1 MLSSKTLEVLP
12 NEINSFY
19 SSLMNSK
26 GFTLIELLIAVA
38 ICGIGLVVIVD
49 AMNGNSIL
57 PSKRQCINS
66 GGKWTEG
73 IQYGRMTQ
81 LCTYN

>member
-1 MLSSKTLEVLP
+1 MDT
-12 NEINSFY
+12 
-19 SSLMNSK
+19 K
-26 GFTLIELLIAVA
+26 GFTLIELLIVCAV
-38 ICGIGLVVIVD
+38 CCIGLVVIVG

-57 PSKRQCINS
+57 PSKQQCINS

>member
-1 MLSSKTLEVLP
+1 MKP
-12 NEINSFY
+12 
-19 SSLMNSK
+19 K
-26 GFTLIELLIAVA
+26 GYTLIELLIVVA
-38 ICGIGLVVIVD
+38 IGGIALAILVGIV
-49 AMNGNSIL
+49 NGNSIL
-57 PSKRQCINS
+57 PSKQQCISS

>member
-1 MLSSKTLEVLP
+1 M
-12 NEINSFY
+12 
-19 SSLMNSK
+19 
-26 GFTLIELLIAVA
+26 ELQIAVA
-38 ICGIGLVVIVD
+38 ICGIGLVVIVG
-49 AMNGNSIL
+49 MVNGNSIL
-57 PSKRQCINS
+57 PSKQQCINS

>member
-1 MLSSKTLEVLP
+1 MD
-12 NEINSFY
+12 
-19 SSLMNSK
+19 SK
-26 GFTLIELLIAVA
+26 GYTLVELLIAVSIGGILLA
-38 ICGIGLVVIVD
+38 ILVGIV
-49 AMNGNSIL
+49 NGNSIL
-57 PSKRQCINS
+57 PSKQQCINN

>member
-1 MLSSKTLEVLP
+1 MD
-12 NEINSFY
+12 
-19 SSLMNSK
+19 SK
-26 GFTLIELLIAVA
+26 GYTLVELLIAVSIGSILLA
-38 ICGIGLVVIVD
+38 ILVGIV
-49 AMNGNSIL
+49 NGNSIL
-57 PSKRQCINS
+57 PSKQQCINN

>member
-1 MLSSKTLEVLP
+1 MKTK
-12 NEINSFY
+12 N
-19 SSLMNSK
+19 
-26 GFTLIELLIAVA
+26 GFTLIELLIFCAV
-38 ICGIGLVVIVD
+38 CGIGLIVIVG

-57 PSKRQCINS
+57 PSKQQCINN